1 MLDWLKTILGEA
13 YSEEIDK
20 KVSEE
25 IGKNFVARSD
35 FNTLNTEK
43 KTLADTVKE
52 RDEQLETLKAST
64 GDVEA
69 LKTQIATLQT
79 ENATATKAHE
89 AEIKQV
95 RFDAALELAL
105 TNAKAKLPKA
115 VKSYLDI
122 DPEKA
127 EFAEDGS
134 IVGLSDLIKKLQES
148 EDTKILFESEK
159 VSGLKGA
166 KPAEGKDG
174 PPASPDTSKM
184 TYSEL
189 AKYMAEHPEAKI

>member
-1 MLDWLKTILGEA
+1 MKKENFLKLGLDDELAEKAAQASGEELKGYIPKSRFDEVNNRIKTLEA
-13 YSEEIDK
+13 DLQTRDDQLEQLK
-20 KVSEE
+20 KVDS
-25 IGKNFVARSD
+25 
-35 FNTLNTEK
+35 
-43 KTLADTVKE
+43 
-52 RDEQLETLKAST
+52 ASLQQT
-64 GDVEA
+64 ITD
-69 LKTQIATLQT
+69 LQT
-79 ENATATKAHE
+79 ENANLKSQHD
-89 AEIKQV
+89 AELKKV

-134 IVGLSDLIKKLQES
+134 IVGLSDMIKRLQES

-159 VSGLKGA
+159 AFGLKGA

-174 PPASPDTSKM
+174 LPDSPDTSKM

-189 AKYMAEHPEAKI
+189 AKFMAEHPDAKI

>member
-1 MLDWLKTILGEA
+1 MKKEDFLKLGLDDELAEKAAEASGEELKGYIPKSRFDEVNGRVKTLESDLQA
-13 YSEEIDK
+13 RDDQLEQLK
-20 KVSEE
+20 KVDS
-25 IGKNFVARSD
+25 G
-35 FNTLNTEK
+35 
-43 KTLADTVKE
+43 
-52 RDEQLETLKAST
+52 
-64 GDVEA
+64 A
-69 LKTQIATLQT
+69 LQQTITDLQT
-79 ENATATKAHE
+79 ENANLKSQHD
-89 AEIKQV
+89 AELKQV
-95 RFDAALELAL
+95 KFDAALELAL

-148 EDTKILFESEK
+148 EDTKILFEGEK

-189 AKYMAEHPEAKI
+189 AKFMAEHPDAKI

>member
-1 MLDWLKTILGEA
+1 MKKEDFLKLGLDDELAEKAAEA
-13 YSEEIDK
+13 SSEELKGYIPKSRFDEVNGRVKTLESDLQARDDQLEQLK
-20 KVSEE
+20 KVDS
-25 IGKNFVARSD
+25 G
-35 FNTLNTEK
+35 
-43 KTLADTVKE
+43 
-52 RDEQLETLKAST
+52 
-64 GDVEA
+64 A
-69 LKTQIATLQT
+69 LQQTITDLQT
-79 ENATATKAHE
+79 ENANLKSQHDSE
-89 AEIKQV
+89 LRQV
-95 RFDAALELAL
+95 KFDAALELAL

-134 IVGLSDLIKKLQES
+134 IVGLSDMIKKLQES

-159 VSGLKGA
+159 ASGLKGA

-174 PPASPDTSKM
+174 LPDSPDTSKM

-189 AKYMAEHPEAKI
+189 AKFMAEHPEAKI

>member
-1 MLDWLKTILGEA
+1 MKKEDFLKLGLEEELAEKAAEA
-13 YSEEIDK
+13 SGEELKGYIPKSRFDEVNGRVKTLESDLQARDDQLEQLK
-20 KVSEE
+20 KVDS
-25 IGKNFVARSD
+25 G
-35 FNTLNTEK
+35 
-43 KTLADTVKE
+43 
-52 RDEQLETLKAST
+52 
-64 GDVEA
+64 A
-69 LKTQIATLQT
+69 LQQTITDLQT
-79 ENATATKAHE
+79 ENANLKSQHD
-89 AEIKQV
+89 AELKQV
-95 RFDAALELAL
+95 KFDAALELAL

-134 IVGLSDLIKKLQES
+134 IVGLSDMIKGLQES

-159 VSGLKGA
+159 AFGLKGA

-174 PPASPDTSKM
+174 LPDSPDTSKM

-189 AKYMAEHPEAKI
+189 AKFMAEHPDAKI

>member
-1 MLDWLKTILGEA
+1 MKKEDFLKLGLDDELAEKAAEASGEELKGYIPKSRFDEVNGRVKTLESDLQA
-13 YSEEIDK
+13 RDDQLEQLK
-20 KVSEE
+20 KVDS
-25 IGKNFVARSD
+25 G
-35 FNTLNTEK
+35 
-43 KTLADTVKE
+43 
-52 RDEQLETLKAST
+52 
-64 GDVEA
+64 A
-69 LKTQIATLQT
+69 LQQTITDLQT
-79 ENATATKAHE
+79 ENANLKSQHD
-89 AEIKQV
+89 AELKQV
-95 RFDAALELAL
+95 KFDAALELAL

-148 EDTKILFESEK
+148 EDTKILFEGEK

>member
-1 MLDWLKTILGEA
+1 MKKEDFLKLGLDDELAEKAAEASNEELKGYIPKSRFDEVNGRVKTLESDLQA
-13 YSEEIDK
+13 RDDQLEQLK
-20 KVSEE
+20 KVDS
-25 IGKNFVARSD
+25 G
-35 FNTLNTEK
+35 
-43 KTLADTVKE
+43 
-52 RDEQLETLKAST
+52 
-64 GDVEA
+64 A
-69 LKTQIATLQT
+69 LQQTITDLQT
-79 ENATATKAHE
+79 ENANLKSQHD
-89 AEIKQV
+89 AELKQV
-95 RFDAALELAL
+95 KFDAALELAL

-148 EDTKILFESEK
+148 EDTKILFEGEK